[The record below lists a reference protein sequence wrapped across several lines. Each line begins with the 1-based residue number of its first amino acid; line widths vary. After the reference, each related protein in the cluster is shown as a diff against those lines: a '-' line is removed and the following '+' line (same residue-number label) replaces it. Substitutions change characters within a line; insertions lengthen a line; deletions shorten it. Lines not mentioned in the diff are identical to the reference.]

1 MLEIPNL
8 RVGLA
13 SETNT
18 YDAAFRL
25 VHDQYVWRGYMA
37 PTSSG
42 RRLSVHHALP
52 TTKVF
57 VAHRV
62 DRLVGT
68 LTLVQDSLLG
78 LPLDDLYRDEV
89 AALRGQGRR
98 IAEVAALA
106 TAAETRR
113 TGIVVLS
120 HLMRMVV
127 TYALKIGGVNDLC
140 ITVNPRH
147 VEFYR
152 TCLRFETIGPE
163 RAYGKVNGAPAVAL
177 RLDLDVARAVEA
189 AVHRGEDPEPIH
201 QFLFAPENQDRV
213 LAELWSNLAAAHFRR
228 AQFFEFFGDGVLLQ
242 TLPEETRVRLERFFA
257 PVGIDR
263 PCELPVAA
271 VRTRAGRQ
279 PTSVV
284 ASA

>member
-1 MLEIPNL
+1 MLEISNL

-78 LPLDDLYRDEV
+78 LPLDDLYRTEV
-89 AALRGQGRR
+89 AALREQGRR

-113 TGIVVLS
+113 TGIAVLS

-127 TYALKIGGVNDLC
+127 TYALKIAGVNDLC

-213 LAELWSNLAAAHFRR
+213 LADLWSNLASAHFRR
-228 AQFFEFFGDGVLLQ
+228 EQFFEFFGDGVLLQ
-242 TLPEETRVRLERFFA
+242 TVPEETRARLERFFA

>member
-13 SETNT
+13 SETDT

-37 PTSSG
+37 PTPSG
-42 RRLSVHHALP
+42 RRLTVHHALP

-57 VAHRV
+57 IARRL

-68 LTLVQDSLLG
+68 LTLVQDSMLG

-89 AALRGQGRR
+89 ARLRAQGRR

-106 TAAETRR
+106 TAAECRR

-127 TYALKIGGVNDLC
+127 TYALKIAGVNDLC

-177 RLDLDVARAVEA
+177 RLDLDVARSVEA

-213 LAELWSNLAAAHFRR
+213 LADLWSNLASAHFRR
-228 AQFFEFFGDGVLLQ
+228 PQFVEFFGDGVLLQ
-242 TLPEETRVRLERFFA
+242 TLPDDMRARLERFFA

-279 PTSVV
+279 PSSVV
-284 ASA
+284 ATA